1 MHSNGHTGGSSG
13 NGGPQQEREI
23 DCFCC
28 RFFFITYEQ
37 QFPYGCRAARFKS
50 RRMPSREMF
59 ANSGVDCQFY
69 AGKEKGRAG

>member
-1 MHSNGHTGGSSG
+1 MNPLGREGGASG
-13 NGGPQQEREI
+13 SGSPKQEREI
-23 DCFCC
+23 DCFSC

-59 ANSGVDCQFY
+59 AGSGMDCQFFHE
-69 AGKEKGRAG
+69 KENHR

>member
-1 MHSNGHTGGSSG
+1 MNPLGREGGASG
-13 NGGPQQEREI
+13 GGGPKQEREI

-50 RRMPSREMF
+50 RRMPSREMS
-59 ANSGVDCQFY
+59 ASSGMDCQFFSE
-69 AGKEKGRAG
+69 KEKNR